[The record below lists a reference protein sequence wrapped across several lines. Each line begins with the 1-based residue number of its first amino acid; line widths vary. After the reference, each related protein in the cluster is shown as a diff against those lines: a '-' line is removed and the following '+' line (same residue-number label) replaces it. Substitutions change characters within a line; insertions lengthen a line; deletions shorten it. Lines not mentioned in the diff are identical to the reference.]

1 MYDEENNDGED
12 EFKMDDNMEDLD
24 PMDPMEK
31 EDFDDDPEDRYH

>member
-12 EFKMDDNMEDLD
+12 EFKMDDDMEDLD